1 MYCAESFKVKKM
13 KFNQNNQ
20 DESVV
25 ASTITSDLGISQIV
39 TQLRNLRLSSLEIR
53 KRRDKPPKLP
63 SRKALQSVVEGL
75 AAALF
80 PNRLGMP
87 DLKDEGI
94 DYFVG
99 HTLDVALRE
108 LIAQVKLELN
118 FVADT
123 QNQLNQNQSL
133 KDVIKSPVEIVRAF
147 AKQLPKVRLL
157 LDTDIKA
164 AFEGD
169 PAARSVDEV
178 LVCYPGIL
186 ATIYYRLAHVL
197 HGLDLPLIA
206 RMMTEIAH
214 SSTGIDIHPGAVIGE
229 SFFIDHGTGVVIGET
244 AVIGKHVRIYQ
255 AVTLGAKR
263 FPTDED
269 GHLIKGNARH
279 PIVEDDVV
287 IYAGATVLGRITI
300 GHGSS
305 IGGNVWLTRSVPA
318 GSNITQAQ
326 TLAAPINTGAH
337 HQNST
342 DAAKQ
347 SSEIQQHH

>member
-1 MYCAESFKVKKM
+1 M
-13 KFNQNNQ
+13 KINQHHLNENP
-20 DESVV
+20 V
-25 ASTITSDLGISQIV
+25 ASAITSDLGISQIV

-63 SRKALQSVVEGL
+63 SRKALQGVVEGL

-80 PNRLGMP
+80 PNRLGLP

-133 KDVIKSPVEIVRAF
+133 SDIIKSPLDIVREF
-147 AKQLPKVRLL
+147 AKQLPTVRLL

-186 ATIYYRLAHVL
+186 ATIHYRLAHVL

-214 SSTGIDIHPGAVIGE
+214 SATGIDIHPGAVIGE

-244 AVIGKHVRIYQ
+244 AIIGKHVRIYQ

-300 GHGSS
+300 GRGSS
-305 IGGNVWLTRSVPA
+305 IGGNVWLTRSVPE
-318 GSNITQAQ
+318 GSNITQAL
-326 TLAAPINTGAH
+326 TLAAPIDSSSH
-337 HQNST
+337 HKNST
-342 DAAKQ
+342 EAGKQ
-347 SSEIQQHH
+347 ASEIQPHH